1 MAENLHTNS
10 IPQQFHD
17 WFIKPILDIP
27 LYSPDKNEIFR
38 NLMNK
43 RLSVDPDKS
52 LELIKQNLDY
62 LLTPKSKKQLLE
74 YLYNVCPPKD
84 HHYITWFKRL
94 LGMTCNQ
101 IILMYQDEDL
111 AKLNDVVIEFWVGH
125 FELYSIKIYQNRGS
139 LQRLREETNY
149 ILEELTGF
157 ESIRS
162 VTEGGLGA
170 ENHVAFKNEADF
182 NEEVWM
188 SISLIQL
195 RIRIISR
202 NNIYILFWSRNS
214 KIQLWKDVSLKTIEM
229 ICDFLNKFL
238 SLPNIE
244 VVNVNVSDYKIKT
257 DLPEQI
263 IETIDMIGRIKTPL
277 KFDRIIERSI
287 KFSEDSYNAI
297 IREINTSYIHYCFT
311 GMYILVRK
319 LLENLVLD
327 SLRLFYGTTG
337 SDKYYNSNEG
347 KFLGFNRLRKNFQLM
362 INETDFIQR
371 VDTVD
376 QKIIDWLLIFKE
388 SGDIH
393 AHSAFSIG
401 HQNLIEENK
410 GILNNLVKILEQI
423 KSKLKT

>member
-1 MAENLHTNS
+1 MAQNLLINS

-17 WFIKPILDIP
+17 WFIKPILEIP
-27 LYSPDKNEIFR
+27 LDNPNKNEIFR

-43 RLSVDPDKS
+43 RLSVDLNKS

-62 LLTPKSKKQLLE
+62 LLTLKSKKQLLE

-162 VTEGGLGA
+162 FIEGGLGA
-170 ENHVAFKNEADF
+170 ENHVVFNNEAEF
-182 NEEVWM
+182 NGEVWM
-188 SISLIQL
+188 SISFIQL
-195 RIRIISR
+195 RKKILSR
-202 NNIYILFWSRNS
+202 NNIYILFWSRNN
-214 KIQLWKDVSLKTIEM
+214 KIQLWKDLSLKTIEM

-244 VVNVNVSDYKIKT
+244 VVNVNVSDYKVKKN
-257 DLPEQI
+257 LPEQI

-287 KFSEDSYNAI
+287 KFNEDVYNAI
-297 IREINTSYIHYCFT
+297 IREINTSYLHYCFT
-311 GMYILVRK
+311 GMYILIRK

-327 SLRLFYGTTG
+327 SLRLFYSTSGV
-337 SDKYYNSNEG
+337 DKYYNSHEN
-347 KFLGFNRLRKNFQLM
+347 KFLGFNRLRKNFQAM
-362 INETDFIQR
+362 INESDFIQK
-371 VDTVD
+371 VHTID
-376 QKIIDWLLIFKE
+376 QKIIDWLLLFKE

-393 AHSAFSIG
+393 AHSLFSIG
-401 HQNLIEENK
+401 HQNLIEENI
-410 GILNNLVKILEQI
+410 GILNELLKILDQI
-423 KSKLKT
+423 KIKIKE

>member
-1 MAENLHTNS
+1 MAENLNTNS

-17 WFIKPILDIP
+17 WFIKPILEIP
-27 LYSPDKNEIFR
+27 LDNPEKNKIFR

-43 RLSVDPDKS
+43 RLNVDLDKS
-52 LELIKQNLDY
+52 LKLIKQNLDY
-62 LLTPKSKKQLLE
+62 LLVPKTKKQLLE

-101 IILMYQDEDL
+101 IILIYQDDDL
-111 AKLNDVVIEFWVGH
+111 AKINDVVVEFWAGH
-125 FELYSIKIYQNRGS
+125 FEQYSIKIYQNRGS

-149 ILEELTGF
+149 ILEELSGF
-157 ESIRS
+157 ESFRS
-162 VTEGGLGA
+162 IIEGGLGA

-182 NEEVWM
+182 NEEVWI
-188 SISLIQL
+188 SISFIQL
-195 RIRIISR
+195 KKKIVTR
-202 NNIYILFWSRNS
+202 NSIYILFWSRNN
-214 KIQLWKDVSLKTIEM
+214 KLQLWKDVSLKTIEM

-244 VVNVNVSDYKIKT
+244 VANVNVSDYKVKKS
-257 DLPEQI
+257 LPEQI

-287 KFSEDSYNAI
+287 KFSEDTYNAI
-297 IREINTSYIHYCFT
+297 IREINTSYLHYCFS
-311 GMYILVRK
+311 GMYILIRK

-327 SLRLFYGTTG
+327 SLRLFYGTNRVE
-337 SDKYYNSNEG
+337 KYYNEG
-347 KFLGFNRLRKNFQLM
+347 RFLGFNQLRLNFQTM
-362 INETDFIQR
+362 IKETDFIQKAH
-371 VDTVD
+371 TVD

-393 AHSAFSIG
+393 AHSVFSIG

-410 GILNNLVKILEQI
+410 GILNNLIIFLEQI
-423 KSKLKT
+423 KIKLMD

>member
-1 MAENLHTNS
+1 MAHNLTSNS
-10 IPQQFHD
+10 IPKKFFD
-17 WFIKPILDIP
+17 WFIKPILDIS
-27 LYSPDKNEIFR
+27 LDNPDKNEIFR

-43 RLSVDPDKS
+43 RLSVDLDKS
-52 LELIKQNLDY
+52 LEIIKQDLDY
-62 LLTPKSKKQLLE
+62 LLTPNSKKQLLE
-74 YLYNVCPPKD
+74 YLYRACPPKD

-111 AKLNDVVIEFWVGH
+111 AKFNDVVIEFWVGH
-125 FELYSIKIYQNRGS
+125 FEMYSIKIYQNRGS

-149 ILEELTGF
+149 LLEELTGF

-162 VTEGGLGA
+162 IIEGGLGA
-170 ENHVAFKNEADF
+170 ENHVSFKNEADF

-195 RIRIISR
+195 RRRIISR
-202 NNIYILFWSRNS
+202 NNIYILFWSRNN
-214 KIQLWKDVSLKTIEM
+214 KIQLWKDVSLKTIEN
-229 ICDFLNKFL
+229 ICDFLNRFL

-244 VVNVNVSDYKIKT
+244 VENVNVSDYKTKT
-257 DLPEQI
+257 DLPVQI

-287 KFSEDSYNAI
+287 KFSEDTYNAI
-297 IREINTSYIHYCFT
+297 IREINTSYLHYCFT
-311 GMYILVRK
+311 GMYILIRK

-337 SDKYYNSNEG
+337 VDKYFNNG
-347 KFLGFNRLRKNFQLM
+347 RFLGFNRLRKNFQTM
-362 INETDFIQR
+362 INESDFIQK
-371 VDTVD
+371 VHTID
-376 QKIIDWLLIFKE
+376 QKVIDWLLIFKE

-393 AHSAFSIG
+393 AHSLFSIG

-410 GILNNLVKILEQI
+410 NILSELLNILEQI
-423 KSKLKT
+423 KIKLKN